1 MTYYYGISGYVGSGK
16 DTFGLMLGEELDIP
30 VDSFAAPMRE
40 IAQAMHFQVAIR
52 SLKEIPIKHYG
63 DFGEK
68 LQNVIADK
76 MGYLEDNTQAEL
88 YAFLIDLLE
97 PHWITPRAE
106 APYYYLSPRQ
116 FLQYLGQAG
125 RRVNPNFWIE
135 ALTTRNDGRVG
146 GVLVTDV
153 RYIEEAHILEE
164 LIFIHREGCGP
175 VNGHESEQHY
185 ETLRKMADIEIFNN
199 GTLADLKD
207 NAETVKGILA

>member
-1 MTYYYGISGYVGSGK
+1 MTHYYGISGYVGSGK
-16 DTFGLMLGEELDIP
+16 DTFGLMLAEELDCK
-30 VDSFAAPMRE
+30 VDSFAAPVRE

-52 SLKEIPIKHYG
+52 SLKEVPIKHYG

-76 MGYLEDNTQAEL
+76 MGYLDDNTQAEL

-97 PHWITPRAE
+97 PHWVTPRAE

-125 RRVNPNFWIE
+125 RKVDPNFWID
-135 ALTTRNDGRVG
+135 ALTSRNFGYCKV
-146 GVLVTDV
+146 VVTDV
-153 RYIEEAHILEE
+153 RYVEESLLLHE

-175 VNGHESEQHY
+175 INGHESEQNY

-207 NAETVKGILA
+207 NVAAVKEILA